1 MPTDHHA
8 QVEELLASYRRDR
21 ERLASVHRALA
32 TVRESA
38 TSEDGAVTATV
49 GPGGALVD
57 LTFTD
62 DAYRRHRPDALARLV
77 VRLVASA
84 AASAAERSERTVAE
98 LLPVDADPGAV
109 LAGTGDLRPEELGRD
124 EPGPA
129 GPASAPT
136 GRHRADGHDL
146 DETDNTDRTW
156 LQSSHGGRPA

>member
-1 MPTDHHA
+1 MSTDHHA

-57 LTFTD
+57 LTLSD

-77 VRLVASA
+77 VRLVGTA
-84 AASAAERSERTVAE
+84 AAAAAARAERTVAE
-98 LLPVDADPGAV
+98 VLPPGADPAAV
-109 LAGTGDLRPEELGRD
+109 LAGTGDLRPEELRP
-124 EPGPA
+124 EELA
-129 GPASAPT
+129 PASS
-136 GRHRADGHDL
+136 GRHRAPDAD
-146 DETDNTDRTW
+146 DEPDNEDRTW
-156 LQSSHGGRPA
+156 LQDTHDGRSA